1 MRIAKILGLLV
12 ALLGLMVVGGFVLLL
27 TNYPDVGPAPQIDV
41 ARTPAQIERGQYLAE
56 QVTVC
61 QACHTP
67 RDYSVFAGPIRKAR
81 LGAGGERW
89 DQSMGLPGVL
99 YADNITPAALGE
111 WTDGEILRAFTSG
124 VARDGTALFPLMPY
138 HAYGRMAMADAES
151 IVAYL
156 RQIPAIEHDV
166 ADRSLD
172 PPLNLV
178 VRLMPQQADPQPVPS
193 SSDELLYGEYV
204 TTIAACS
211 ACHTSLANDGQPVVE
226 TGYAGGHEYPLPSGG
241 IVRAANITPHAES
254 GIGSWSREQ
263 FVARFRVMD
272 GARDAVSPGAFNTV
286 MPWTQYGQMTEQ
298 DLGAIYT
305 YLMSLPAID
314 NTVVRFTPGS

>member
-1 MRIAKILGLLV
+1 
-12 ALLGLMVVGGFVLLL
+12 MVVGGFVFIL
-27 TNYPDVGPAPQIDV
+27 TSYPDVAPAPQIDV

-61 QACHTP
+61 QTCHTP
-67 RDYSVFAGPIRKAR
+67 RDYSMFAGPIKQDR

-124 VARDGTALFPLMPY
+124 VSRDGTALFPLMPY
-138 HAYGRMAMADAES
+138 HAYGRMDVADAEA

-166 ADRSLD
+166 PDRSLD

-193 SSDELLYGEYV
+193 TSDELTYGEYV

-211 ACHTSLANDGQPVVE
+211 ACHTPLTTDGQPVVE
-226 TGYAGGHEYPLPSGG
+226 MGYAGGHEYPLPTGG
-241 IVRAANITPHAES
+241 IVRAANITPHEAS

-263 FVARFRVMD
+263 FIARFRAMN
-272 GARDAVSPGAFNTV
+272 GARESVAPGAFNTV
-286 MPWTQYGQMTEQ
+286 MPWTDYGKMTEQ

-314 NTVVRFTPGS
+314 HFVVRFTPGI